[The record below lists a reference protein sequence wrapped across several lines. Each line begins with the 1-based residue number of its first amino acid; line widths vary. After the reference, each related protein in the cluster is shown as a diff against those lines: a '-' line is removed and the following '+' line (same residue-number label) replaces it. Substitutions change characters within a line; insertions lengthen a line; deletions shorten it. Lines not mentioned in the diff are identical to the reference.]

1 MLQQLSGDAR
11 LRTGRTVALIAVL
24 SGVLALALRLYF
36 VMHAQVLQ
44 DVDNDPFRG
53 DASQYYHYAWNMAHR
68 GVFSSAL
75 PTAAIATPD
84 SFRDPGYPL
93 FLALAMKL
101 TGSFA
106 KFYAFVLLAQAL
118 LGAVTVSLFT
128 LAARHWLPM
137 RYLAVAALLMA
148 VWPHSVSIPAY
159 MLTETLTGFFCA
171 FALVA
176 TDSASRSGKRSEW
189 AIAGLMWSL
198 AAMTNAVILPFAI
211 VLGIT
216 LWLLRHIDRRAA
228 LALALASLVLPV
240 AWGIRS
246 IDLPSGASSTS
257 RAATNFVQ
265 GSWPTYHDAFQLAA
279 QGDIDGIHHL
289 QWMQSEI
296 DLLQKDPK
304 AGLAVM
310 LNRMSER
317 PMTHVT
323 WYLWK
328 PALLWAWD
336 IRVGQGDI
344 YVYPTRNSPFFNN
357 GPLQPLEAVCYI
369 ANPAIMALMLLG
381 IIFTIFRRDAPV
393 IAKSAAVLL
402 LFVTA
407 VYSVLQ
413 SEPRYSIPFRGVE
426 LLVAMA
432 GAIGLFGWISEIMSR
447 ATSRKTG

>member
-1 MLQQLSGDAR
+1 MKHLSGDGR
-11 LRTGRTVALIAVL
+11 LSTGRTVALIAVL
-24 SGVLALALRLYF
+24 SGLLALVLRLYF

-44 DVDNDPFRG
+44 DVDRDPFRG
-53 DASQYYHYAWNMAHR
+53 DASQYYHYAWNMVHR

-101 TGSFA
+101 TSSFA
-106 KFYAFVLLAQAL
+106 TFYGFVLLVQAV
-118 LGAVTVSLFT
+118 LGAITVSLLT
-128 LAARHWLPM
+128 LAARQWLPV
-137 RYLAVAALLMA
+137 RYLAVSGMLMA
-148 VWPHSVSIPAY
+148 VWPHSISIPAY

-171 FALVA
+171 VALVA
-176 TDSASRSGKRSEW
+176 TDFASRSGKRTEW

-198 AAMTNAVILPFAI
+198 AAMTNAVLLPFATA
-211 VLGIT
+211 LGVA
-216 LWLLRHIDRRAA
+216 LWLSRNVGRRAA
-228 LALALASLVLPV
+228 LALALASLVLPA
-240 AWGIRS
+240 AWGMRS
-246 IDLPSGASSTS
+246 IELPSGASSTS

-336 IRVGQGDI
+336 IRIGQGDI

-357 GPLQPLEAVCYI
+357 EPLQPLEAICYI
-369 ANPAIMALMLLG
+369 ANPAILALMLLG
-381 IIFTIFRRDAPV
+381 IIVVIFRRDTPV
-393 IAKSAAVLL
+393 VAKAAALLL

-407 VYSVLQ
+407 IYSALQ

-426 LLVAMA
+426 LLVAMG
-432 GAIGLFGWISEIMSR
+432 GAIGLFGWISQVMSR
-447 ATSRKTG
+447 ATSRKAG